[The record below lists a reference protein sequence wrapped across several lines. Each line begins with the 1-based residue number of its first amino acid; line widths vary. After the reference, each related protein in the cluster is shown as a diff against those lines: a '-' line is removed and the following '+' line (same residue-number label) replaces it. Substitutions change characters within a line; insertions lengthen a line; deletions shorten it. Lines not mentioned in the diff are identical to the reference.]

1 MEKSTVS
8 EPIKVGLV
16 QINNSFSNQNY
27 LPLSVGML
35 QAYAQ
40 AFLKQPDRF
49 QFMLPLYKRVPVQ
62 HAVEELQYAD
72 LVLISVYVWNF
83 RISLKIAE
91 ALKSRRS
98 ETVIV
103 FGGPHVPERDDTFL
117 KRYPFID
124 IACHGEGEQV
134 ALAVLEN
141 FTARNW
147 SQVPSIS
154 YFDQSGAVIK
164 NPRAGRVKDLSVFPS
179 PYLTGVFDPLMDA
192 NPSEHWIA
200 LWETNRGCPFACTFC
215 DWGSAVASKVYGFD
229 IERIYKEVEW
239 FSNRKIEFVFCC
251 DANFGILSRDV
262 DIASYVAESKRKT
275 GFPQALSVQATKNA
289 TERAY
294 KTQKILADAG
304 LNKGVDIALQSMDPN
319 TLKSIKRGNISTA
332 TYQELQRRFIQDKV
346 DTYTDLILGL
356 PGETYDTFSHAVMTI
371 IENGQHNRIQFNN
384 LSILPNA
391 EMGDPNYQKEYGMVT
406 VESRTINIH
415 GSLVESPDEVFETQ
429 LLVVGTKT
437 MPRPEWVRTRAFSW
451 MAAFLYFDKVLQI
464 PLTLIHEI
472 CQVSYKELFE
482 LFSESTHDEF
492 PILASIRAFFLE
504 KAQEIQQ
511 GGAEYCRSSEWLNIW
526 WPADEYVLI
535 KLCYEDKLAAFFSEA
550 EEMLNQAL
558 IKRHVALPENLLH
571 ESMELNRSLIKR
583 PFQTEDVEVTVSYN
597 IWEYYRAVITGQQIP
612 LEPKAVKHHI
622 DRTSKTWDSWDL
634 WCQEVIWYGNKRGAY
649 LYGNN
654 VVEPQLSGH
663 F

>member
-1 MEKSTVS
+1 MNSSVK
-8 EPIKVGLV
+8 PIQVGLV

-27 LPLSVGML
+27 LPLAVGML

-40 AFLKQPDRF
+40 AFLQHPERF
-49 QFMLPLYKRVPVQ
+49 EFMLPVYKRIPVPQ
-62 HAVEELQYAD
+62 AVEKLLGAD
-72 LVLISVYVWNF
+72 IVLMSVYVWNF

-91 ALKSRRS
+91 ELKRRRP

-103 FGGPHVPERDDTFL
+103 FGGPHVPERDDGFL

-141 FTARNW
+141 FTMKSW

-154 YFDQSGAVIK
+154 YLDQSGAVVK
-164 NPRAGRVKDLSVFPS
+164 NPRVGRAKDLSAFPS
-179 PYLTGVFDPLMDA
+179 PYLAGVFEPLMAA

-229 IERIYKEVEW
+229 IERIHKEVEW
-239 FSNRKIEFVFCC
+239 FSSRKIEFVFCC

-262 DIASYVAESKRKT
+262 DIASYVAESKKKT

-304 LNKGVDIALQSMDPN
+304 LNKGVDIALQSMDPD

-356 PGETYDTFSHAVMTI
+356 PGETYETFSRAVTTI
-371 IENGQHNRIQFNN
+371 IDNGQHNRIQFNN

-391 EMGDPNYQKEYGMVT
+391 EMGDPEYQEKYGMVT

-429 LLVVGTKT
+429 LLVVGTKA
-437 MPRPEWVRTRAFSW
+437 MPEPEWVRTRAFSW

-464 PLTLIHEI
+464 PLTLIHGL

-482 LFSESTHDEF
+482 LFSEATHEEY
-492 PILASIRAFFLE
+492 PILASVRKFFLD
-504 KAQEIQQ
+504 KAREIQQ
-511 GGAEYCRSSEWLNIW
+511 GGPEYCQSSEWLNIW
-526 WPADEYVLI
+526 WPADEYMLI
-535 KLCYEDKLAAFFSEA
+535 KLCYEDKLSAFFSEA
-550 EEMLNQAL
+550 ERMLTQAL
-558 IKRHVALPENLLH
+558 EKRQLALPARLLH
-571 ESMELNRSLIKR
+571 ESMELNQGLIKR
-583 PFQTEDVEVTVSYN
+583 PFQTEDIEVEVAYN
-597 IWEYYRAVITGQQIP
+597 IWEYYRAVITGQQIL
-612 LEPKAVKHHI
+612 LEPKLLKHHI
-622 DRTSKTWDSWDL
+622 DRTSKTWSSWDL

-654 VVEPQLSGH
+654 IVEPQLSGH